1 MKELIVITSYVALDL
16 NIVNVLRLDV
26 FLSDEKITL

>member
-26 FLSDEKITL
+26 FLSDEKFTL